1 MASVTHGAYHS
12 ELANEIS
19 RMLKMLEEIG
29 IRDATK
35 IEATALIAE
44 KNKRA
49 KMTKSEVFKFFE
61 VLRGLK

>member
-1 MASVTHGAYHS
+1 MVNVTHGAYHS

-19 RMLKMLEEIG
+19 RMLKMLDEIG
-29 IRDATK
+29 IKDATK

-49 KMTKSEVFKFFE
+49 KMSKLEVFKFFE
-61 VLRGLK
+61 ELRGLR